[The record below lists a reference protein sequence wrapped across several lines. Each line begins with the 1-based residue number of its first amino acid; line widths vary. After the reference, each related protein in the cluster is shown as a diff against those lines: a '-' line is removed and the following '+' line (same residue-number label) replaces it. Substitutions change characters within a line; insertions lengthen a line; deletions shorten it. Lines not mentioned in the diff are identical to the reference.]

1 MFRTTVALHLSL
13 ALRVTEVM
21 SQALQEHTGSP
32 TCAPLAEQWKRCLDA
47 RSVDRGTKCC
57 YVLEGQWSSNSA
69 KKVSA

>member
-32 TCAPLAEQWKRCLDA
+32 TRASLAEQWKRCLDV
-47 RSVDRGTKCC
+47 RCKKCC